1 MEAAWDLPRAV
12 LLAGCSFAA
21 YLDPQERL
29 GASAGRSG
37 VLETANRARVR
48 FLDPGLFERIF
59 SGRLTVRLEGA
70 EGLAAA
76 DFWGTSDPY
85 CVVSLGQS
93 SARSATKLLTLQ
105 PQWGE
110 ELELLVERGGG
121 ASEPRLRVRVF
132 DEDIGQA
139 DDELGV
145 AEARLGPE
153 LLDGGVHRLELPL
166 QRAGVEGATVTVSLS
181 FEPIP
186 TGPNG
191 SRGGGGPGGDAPG
204 GGEPPTSAT
213 SEDPFSDEWVSLF
226 MGSEVG
232 GNPVDAANFRP
243 SAFVDNP
250 ESSTQA
256 WLFTN
261 PAERQLIVAF
271 RGTEQTDWKD
281 IVTDINLVPSSLE
294 PERAPSNGLLGFI
307 PNLWNAGGDD
317 ILVHGGFLE
326 AYDSVRRAVIFSVDA
341 LAGPGWTVSVTGH
354 SLGGALA
361 TLCSYELAEIARE
374 RVDETRSVDMIN
386 FGSPRVGN
394 GAFVAQYNALVP
406 GAVRV
411 VNRNDIV
418 ATVPRML
425 GFKHVGEPVVLDER
439 GRGAAGP
446 ATADATRED
455 AFGEAVAADIIPQL
469 ADLWL
474 SSEEKDRTRIQ
485 ELLQQELDLFATLQ
499 DGSALLEH
507 LEDFYLA
514 TLQRSA
520 AEARPGPRGP
530 GPT

>member
-1 MEAAWDLPRAV
+1 M

-21 YLDPQERL
+21 YLDPRERL
-29 GASAGRSG
+29 GASAGRPG
-37 VLETANRARVR
+37 VLETANGARVR
-48 FLDPGLFERIF
+48 FLDRSFFERIF
-59 SGRLTVRLEGA
+59 SGRLKVRLEGA
-70 EGLAAA
+70 EDLAAA

-93 SARSATKLLTLQ
+93 SARSTTKLLTLK

-110 ELELLVERGGG
+110 ELELLVERDSG

-153 LLDGGVHRLELPL
+153 ILDGRAHRLELPL
-166 QRAGVEGATVTVSLS
+166 HRAGVSGATVTVSLS
-181 FEPIP
+181 FEPIL
-186 TGPNG
+186 TGTNG
-191 SRGGGGPGGDAPG
+191 SRDEGGPGGDPPA
-204 GGEPPTSAT
+204 GGEPLASTT
-213 SEDPFSDEWVSLF
+213 GEDPFSEDWRSLF
-226 MGSEVG
+226 EGSEAG
-232 GNPVDAANFRP
+232 SNPVDAANFRP

-250 ESSTQA
+250 DSSTQA
-256 WLFTN
+256 WLFSN

-281 IVTDINLVPSSLE
+281 IATDINLVPSSLE
-294 PERAPSNGLLGFI
+294 PERAPSDALLGFI
-307 PNLWNAGGDD
+307 PNLWRAGGDG

-326 AYDSVRRAVIFSVDA
+326 AYDSVRRAVIFCVDA

-361 TLCSYELAEIARE
+361 TLCSYELAEMARE
-374 RVDETRSVDMIN
+374 RPDGSRSVDMIN

-394 GAFVAQYNALVP
+394 GAFVAEYNALVP
-406 GAVRV
+406 EAVRV

-418 ATVPRML
+418 PTVPRML
-425 GFKHVGEPVVLDER
+425 GYKHVGEPVVLRSREEE
-439 GRGAAGP
+439 AAAP
-446 ATADATRED
+446 EAADGLRED
-455 AFGEAVAADIIPQL
+455 AFGEEVAADIIPQL

-474 SSEEKDRTRIQ
+474 SSEDRDRSRIQ
-485 ELLQQELDLFATLQ
+485 ELLQQELDLFATLR

-507 LEDFYLA
+507 LEDFYLV

-520 AEARPGPRGP
+520 AARPAPRGP
-530 GPT
+530 GRT

>member
-1 MEAAWDLPRAV
+1 WDLPRAV

-204 GGEPPTSAT
+204 
-213 SEDPFSDEWVSLF
+213 
-226 MGSEVG
+226 
-232 GNPVDAANFRP
+232 
-243 SAFVDNP
+243 
-250 ESSTQA
+250 
-256 WLFTN
+256 
-261 PAERQLIVAF
+261 
-271 RGTEQTDWKD
+271 
-281 IVTDINLVPSSLE
+281 
-294 PERAPSNGLLGFI
+294 
-307 PNLWNAGGDD
+307 
-317 ILVHGGFLE
+317 
-326 AYDSVRRAVIFSVDA
+326 
-341 LAGPGWTVSVTGH
+341 
-354 SLGGALA
+354 
-361 TLCSYELAEIARE
+361 
-374 RVDETRSVDMIN
+374 
-386 FGSPRVGN
+386 
-394 GAFVAQYNALVP
+394 
-406 GAVRV
+406 
-411 VNRNDIV
+411 
-418 ATVPRML
+418 
-425 GFKHVGEPVVLDER
+425 
-439 GRGAAGP
+439 
-446 ATADATRED
+446 
-455 AFGEAVAADIIPQL
+455 
-469 ADLWL
+469 
-474 SSEEKDRTRIQ
+474 
-485 ELLQQELDLFATLQ
+485 
-499 DGSALLEH
+499 
-507 LEDFYLA
+507 
-514 TLQRSA
+514 
-520 AEARPGPRGP
+520 
-530 GPT
+530 